1 MNGVALKYWH
11 TLRHLKPIQLYGR
24 IWFKYRPVSA
34 DLRPAPPL
42 RPLSGTWVVPAERP
56 ASLSGEA
63 VFCFLNETHD
73 LDTLQGW
80 DDPAMSKLWRYN
92 LHYFDM
98 LHSTDAAKHG
108 AQHRRLLGRWIR
120 ENPPGQ
126 GSGWEPYPTSL
137 RVINWIKWA
146 LNGTSLSSEELDS
159 LATQVRW
166 LSKRLEIHLLGNH
179 LFANAKAL
187 IFAGL
192 FFSGPEAAK
201 WLATG
206 MGILTREIPEQIL
219 PDGGQFER
227 STMYHA
233 LALEDILDLD
243 NVTQAFG
250 AALDARARAI
260 ADSWRALAGPMY
272 VWLLVMS
279 HPDRQISFFNDAA
292 FDIAV
297 PTPELEKYASR
308 LGQDC
313 VPPLPDG
320 VHHLAESGYLR
331 IQQDQAVALLDIG
344 PIGPDYLPGHA
355 HADTLS
361 FELSLFGQRVFVN
374 SGTSEYGLGAERL
387 RQRGTSTHNTVC
399 VDQQNSSEV
408 WSGFRVA
415 RRARPTALQINP
427 SQEAISVSCAHDGY
441 NRLPGKNLHR
451 RTWRIAPG
459 SLELGDTVSGV
470 FGQAEAYFH
479 LHPDVR
485 IMDGFSQQQC
495 QLKLPEGQLV
505 DVRLTGG
512 TLKIEKSTWH
522 PRFGQSQPTSCLVLR
537 LTGTTLTSEI
547 HWNPA
552 TETKTTATPAQ

>member
-1 MNGVALKYWH
+1 MSGAALRYWH
-11 TLRHLKPIQLYGR
+11 TLRHLKPIQFYGR

-42 RPLSGTWVVPAERP
+42 RPLSGTWVMPAAR
-56 ASLSGEA
+56 ASSLSGEA

-80 DDPAMSKLWRYN
+80 DDTAVGKLWRYN

-98 LHSTDAAKHG
+98 LHSSDAAKHE
-108 AQHRRLLGRWIR
+108 AQHHRLLLRWMR

-146 LNGTSLSSEELDS
+146 LNGTPLSQAELDS

-201 WLATG
+201 WLVTG
-206 MGILTREIPEQIL
+206 MHILASEIPEQIL

-250 AALDARARAI
+250 AALDARARGLAG
-260 ADSWRALAGPMY
+260 SWRALAGPMH
-272 VWLLVMS
+272 VWLLAMS
-279 HPDRQISFFNDAA
+279 HPDRRISFFNDAA

-297 PTPELEKYASR
+297 PTPELQKYASR
-308 LGQDC
+308 LGHAC
-313 VPPLPDG
+313 VPTLPDG
-320 VHHLAESGYLR
+320 VHHLADSGYLR

-374 SGTSEYGLGAERL
+374 SGTSEYGLGTERL
-387 RQRGTSTHNTVC
+387 RQRGTSAHNTVC
-399 VDQQNSSEV
+399 VDQQDSSEV

-427 SQEAISVSCAHDGY
+427 GQDAISVSCTHDGY
-441 NRLPGKNLHR
+441 HRLPGKNLHT
-451 RTWRIAPG
+451 RTWHISPG
-459 SLELGDTVSGV
+459 SLELSDTVSGA
-470 FGQAEAYFH
+470 FGQAEAHFH

-485 IMDGFSQQQC
+485 IMDGGSQQQC
-495 QLKLPEGQLV
+495 QLQLPAGQLV
-505 DVRLTGG
+505 DFGLTGG
-512 TLKIEKSTWH
+512 TLTIVESTWH
-522 PRFGQSQPTSCLVLR
+522 PRFGQSQPTSCLVFR
-537 LTGTTLTSEI
+537 FTGATLTSAV
-547 HWNPA
+547 HWHPA
-552 TETKTTATPAQ
+552 TEK

>member
-1 MNGVALKYWH
+1 MNGVALRYWH
-11 TLRHLKPIQLYGR
+11 TLRHLKPIQFYGR

-42 RPLSGTWVVPAERP
+42 RPLSGIWVVPAPRA

-80 DDPAMSKLWRYN
+80 DDTAVSKLWRYN

-98 LHSTDAAKHG
+98 LHSGDATRHG
-108 AQHRRLLGRWIR
+108 AQHHRLLLRWMR

-146 LNGTSLSSEELDS
+146 LNGTPLSPEELDS
-159 LATQVRW
+159 LAIQVRW

-206 MGILTREIPEQIL
+206 MQILAREIPEQIL

-250 AALDARARAI
+250 AALDARARALT
-260 ADSWRALAGPMY
+260 DSWRALAGPMHA
-272 VWLLVMS
+272 WLLAMS
-279 HPDRQISFFNDAA
+279 HPDRLISFFNDAA

-308 LGQDC
+308 LGHAC
-313 VPPLPDG
+313 VLTLPDG
-320 VHHLAESGYLR
+320 VHHLADSGFLR

-374 SGTSEYGLGAERL
+374 SGTSEYGLGTERL
-387 RQRGTSTHNTVC
+387 RQRGTSAHNTVC
-399 VDQQNSSEV
+399 VDQQDSSEV

-415 RRARPTALQINP
+415 RRARTTALQINP
-427 SQEAISVSCAHDGY
+427 SQDAISVSCAHDGY
-441 NRLPGKNLHR
+441 HRLPGKNLHS

-459 SLELGDTVSGV
+459 SLELCDTVSGA
-470 FGQAEAYFH
+470 FGKAEAHFH
-479 LHPDVR
+479 LHPDVC
-485 IMDGFSQQQC
+485 IMDGGSQRQC
-495 QLKLPEGQLV
+495 LLKLPEGQLV
-505 DVRLTGG
+505 DFGVTGGG
-512 TLKIEKSTWH
+512 TLNIVESTWH
-522 PRFGQSQPTSCLVLR
+522 PRFGQSQPTSCLVVR
-537 LTGTTLTSEI
+537 LTGATLTSAI
-547 HWNPA
+547 HWHPA
-552 TETKTTATPAQ
+552 REK